1 MATLVKTAQGK
12 WKSVIR
18 RRGWPTVAKTFRTK
32 RDAQDW
38 GRATE
43 DEMVRGV
50 FVNRASSHRLSVKVA
65 LARYCAEVTPTKRNT
80 TQYREK
86 GRIKMLSERLG
97 EYSLVSLT
105 PEIVSV
111 YRDARL
117 AEGKSANTVRLEL
130 AVLSNL
136 FTIAMREWR
145 LGLHHNPVTLVRKP
159 SAPHRERRLA
169 KTEAVILLAE
179 CDKHSNRMLGWL
191 VRIALH
197 TGMRLG
203 EIVSLRMDQIDLER
217 RVLRLSQTKNG
228 TSRTVPLTRAAAE
241 VFAAAMANP
250 LRPNETDLVFFGE
263 PGRTGKRSPYR
274 FEKVWNGLKKRIKL
288 TDLHFHDLRHEAV
301 SRFVEMGLSDQEV
314 AAISGH
320 KSMQMLKRYTHLRAE
335 DLVERL
341 DRSMESTADAKIMS
355 QDEIIRG

>member
-1 MATLVKTAQGK
+1 MATLVKTPQGR
-12 WKSVIR
+12 WKAVIR

-105 PEIVSV
+105 PEIVSAF
-111 YRDARL
+111 RDARL
-117 AEGKSANTVRLEL
+117 GEGKSPNTVRLEL

-145 LGLHHNPVTLVRKP
+145 LGLSHNPVTLVRKP

-191 VRIALH
+191 VRVALL
-197 TGMRLG
+197 TGMRLS
-203 EIVSLRMDQIDLER
+203 EIVSLRVDQIDLAR
-217 RVLRLSQTKNG
+217 RVLRLTQTKNG
-228 TSRTVPLTRAAAE
+228 NSRTVPLTKAASE
-241 VFAAAMANP
+241 VFAAALANP
-250 LRPNETDLVFFGE
+250 LRPKETDLLFFGD

-274 FEKVWNGLKKRIKL
+274 FEKVWNEMKKRIKL

-335 DLVERL
+335 ELVEKL
-341 DRSMESTADAKIMS
+341 DRSVK
-355 QDEIIRG
+355 

>member
-1 MATLVKTAQGK
+1 VGKDVPVATLVKTAQGK

-50 FVNRASSHRLSVKVA
+50 FVNRASSHRLSVRVA
-65 LARYCAEVTPTKRNT
+65 LARYGAEVTPTKRNT

-86 GRIKMLSERLG
+86 GRIKMLGERLG
-97 EYSLVSLT
+97 DYSLVSLT
-105 PEIVSV
+105 PEIVSAF
-111 YRDARL
+111 RDTRL

-145 LGLHHNPVTLVRKP
+145 LGLNHNPVTLVRKP

-169 KTEAVILLAE
+169 KAEAVMLLAE
-179 CDKHSNRMLGWL
+179 CDKHANPMLGWI
-191 VRIALH
+191 VRVALH

-203 EIVSLRMDQIDLER
+203 EIVSLRVDQIDLDR
-217 RVLRLSQTKNG
+217 RVLRLTQTKNG
-228 TSRTVPLTRAAAE
+228 TSRTVPLTRAATE
-241 VFAAAMANP
+241 VFAAALANP
-250 LRPNETDLVFFGE
+250 LRPKETDLVFGE

-274 FEKVWNGLKKRIKL
+274 FEKVWNGLKKRINL
-288 TDLHFHDLRHEAV
+288 ADLHFHDLRHEAV

-314 AAISGH
+314 SAISGH

-341 DRSMESTADAKIMS
+341 DRSM
-355 QDEIIRG
+355 G

>member
-1 MATLVKTAQGK
+1 VATLVKTPQGR

-50 FVNRASSHRLSVKVA
+50 FVNRASSHRLSLKVA
-65 LARYCAEVTPTKRNT
+65 LARYCAEVTPTKRST

-105 PEIVSV
+105 PEIVSAF
-111 YRDARL
+111 RDSRL
-117 AEGKSANTVRLEL
+117 HEGKSSNTVRLEL

-145 LGLHHNPVTLVRKP
+145 LGLSNNPLTLVRKP

-179 CDKHSNRMLGWL
+179 CDKHSNPMLGWI
-191 VRIALH
+191 VRVALH

-203 EIVSLRMDQIDLER
+203 EIVSLHLDQIDLDR
-217 RVLRLSQTKNG
+217 RVLRLTQTKNG

-241 VFAAAMANP
+241 VFTAAITNP
-250 LRPNETDLVFFGE
+250 LRPKETDLVFFGE
-263 PGRTGKRSPYR
+263 PGKTGTRGPYR
-274 FEKVWNGLKKRIKL
+274 FEKVWNNLKKRIKL
-288 TDLHFHDLRHEAV
+288 ADLRFHDLRHEAV

-314 AAISGH
+314 SAISGH

-335 DLVERL
+335 DLIEKL
-341 DRSMESTADAKIMS
+341 DRSMD
-355 QDEIIRG
+355 